1 MGPQNFTLK
10 FISFLKTSKSY
21 FDLHFSMQFTS
32 TLIYCLIVS
41 TLYVPD
47 GFFSVAGLFFTAD
60 AEGVALEIR

>member
-21 FDLHFSMQFTS
+21 FDLHFSITS